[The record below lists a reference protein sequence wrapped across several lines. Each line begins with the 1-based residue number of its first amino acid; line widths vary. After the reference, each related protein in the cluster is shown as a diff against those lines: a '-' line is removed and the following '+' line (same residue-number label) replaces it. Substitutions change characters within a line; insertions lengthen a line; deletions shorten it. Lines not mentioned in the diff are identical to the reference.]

1 VVSLLPIRV
10 LGDLVDNKEVVDSSK
25 FKYLVS
31 DAAVELN
38 DMFYICTYCGSKSPV
53 KNKIVHSPTCPA
65 TIVFNSLSKNTID
78 MGQVQ

>member
-1 VVSLLPIRV
+1 M
-10 LGDLVDNKEVVDSSK
+10 DNKEVIDFSK
-25 FKYLVS
+25 FEYLVS

-38 DMFYICTYCGSKSPV
+38 DMFYICTYCGSKSLV

-65 TIVFNSLSKNTID
+65 TIVFNSLSKKPID